1 MPPSFGRAVPIATR
15 EVVETSL
22 GVGFVRKGPF
32 RDRTAPGLLTKASPG
47 GYSSGDL
54 VDRRR
59 RGDFR
64 LTGRVNLQ
72 ARRVRSGEERL
83 CALRFFDRSARM
95 TMKPSAFKS
104 DSYCSTLSFGRYAQA
119 VERGSESAQ
128 ARTAFSRTAATT
140 VPRYPSTTTC
150 PTTGM
155 VRNSPPKKSPPES
168 APKSAAGAP
177 EFDAV
182 AGVVEA
188 DDLLLGVIAFA
199 DDAEVFHV
207 EPRRGQALHRLFRL
221 VMGWI
226 YRYRCLFDVF
236 ERRSGGRR
244 PPRRGA
250 YSSCEAF
257 LEGFRPGK
265 DACLLI
271 EAYLPGMTGLELLPK
286 LRADGH
292 ICLRT

>member
-1 MPPSFGRAVPIATR
+1 MPPSFCRAVPIAAR

-104 DSYCSTLSFGRYAQA
+104 DSYRSTLSFGRHAQA
-119 VERGSESAQ
+119 VEGGSKSAQ

-140 VPRYPSTTTC
+140 VARYPSTTTC

-155 VRNSPPKKSPPES
+155 VRNLARQRKGLQNPPQKAPREPQNLMRSP
-168 APKSAAGAP
+168 
-177 EFDAV
+177 V
-182 AGVVEA
+182 
-188 DDLLLGVIAFA
+188 L
-199 DDAEVFHV
+199 
-207 EPRRGQALHRLFRL
+207 
-221 VMGWI
+221 
-226 YRYRCLFDVF
+226 
-236 ERRSGGRR
+236 
-244 PPRRGA
+244 
-250 YSSCEAF
+250 
-257 LEGFRPGK
+257 
-265 DACLLI
+265 
-271 EAYLPGMTGLELLPK
+271 
-286 LRADGH
+286 
-292 ICLRT
+292 